1 MGKHSRHFGFFGR
14 EGQELIA
21 QQTVVVAGC
30 GGNGNHVI
38 PQLACLGVK
47 KIIGIDDED
56 LSDTNRNRYLM
67 ARHEDRAPGTHKVD
81 IAERAVRLIDKD
93 VEFESV
99 KASLRTRAAFE
110 AMRRGT
116 SIFGCFDNDG
126 SRLVMMEL
134 ACAYG
139 IALFDLA
146 TDIPKDDV
154 TNFGGRFS
162 FVDAQPGC
170 LVCRDLLDLEQ
181 ARIDLES
188 EASRKDR
195 EAIYGVPKEDLDGTG
210 PSVVSL
216 NGIVASLAITEFL
229 MHVTGLRP
237 PVRHLSYRGRTGI
250 VTSSKTMTSSC
261 YYCNCVKGA
270 GDLADVQRHLISK

>member
-30 GGNGNHVI
+30 GGNGSHVI
-38 PQLACLGVK
+38 PQLACLGPK
-47 KIIGIDDED
+47 AIIGIDDEE

-67 ARHEDRAPGTHKVD
+67 ARQDDPAPGTHKVD
-81 IAERAVRLIDKD
+81 IAERAVNSIDNE
-93 VEFESV
+93 VEFVAV
-99 KASLRTRAAFE
+99 KASMRTREAFD
-110 AMRRGT
+110 AMRKGT
-116 SIFGCFDNDG
+116 AIFGCFDNDG

-139 IALFDLA
+139 IPLFDLA

-162 FVDAQPGC
+162 LVDAQPGC

-216 NGIVASLAITEFL
+216 NGVVASLAITEFI
-229 MHVTGLRP
+229 MQVTGLRP
-237 PVRHLSYRGRTGI
+237 PARHLSYRGRTGI
-250 VTSSKTMTSSC
+250 VTSSKAPTSSC
-261 YYCNCVKGA
+261 YYCSCVKGA
-270 GDLADVQRHLISK
+270 GDRANVERYLAG